1 MDHFTLI
8 QNKDESELSYYVQ
21 KALRQKFDKSGTT
34 NSTATS
40 TPQQSSS
47 VSLLND
53 SKLEVKSPLTVF
65 DNNGATN
72 GEENHVHHSPPQQQQ
87 QCRIPELI
95 HRTTMKDFPL
105 RVRQINNTEI
115 DSTTTTTIPII
126 DNNEDLQ
133 VYCDHT
139 AKQLQINELRYEKFR
154 NYYQSQQ
161 QPIRIRKIDD
171 GKRSVEFAK
180 QRLEHFKTYLNN
192 NNNNNDK
199 NNQPSSNH

>member
-72 GEENHVHHSPPQQQQ
+72 GEENHIHHSPQQQ

-171 GKRSVEFAK
+171 GKRSVELAK

-192 NNNNNDK
+192 NNKNNDK